1 MIQETVN
8 IDSHVP
14 DEDLLRFIDREC
26 DDVERQRITR
36 HLAVCDQCTE
46 SHGALL
52 RTSHELEDLLSSV
65 DELPRPGLRQSVLDR
80 ATAVV
85 SLDTVSTA
93 PSRRVWLRVAAAVAG
108 LIAISLTAP
117 SVRAWIVEQFAPVT
131 DWFGGAEAPSV
142 QETATPAPDRTSS
155 TVSFLPTAG
164 VVLVYVESSQEEGL
178 LTVGVHD
185 AGTASAQITGRQG
198 ESSILVMP
206 NGFRIRNRPTSGADY
221 LIQIPATVTEVHVR
235 IGGAALIVL
244 LVADIAAN
252 GVVPVALR

>member
-36 HLAVCDQCTE
+36 HLAACDQCTE
-46 SHGALL
+46 SHGTLL
-52 RTSHELEDLLSSV
+52 GTSHELEDLLSSL

-131 DWFGGAEAPSV
+131 DLFGGAEPPSV
-142 QETATPAPDRTSS
+142 QETATPVPDRTSS

-164 VVLVYVESSQEEGL
+164 VWRRSSTIRSRAHKRANLASGI
-178 LTVGVHD
+178 
-185 AGTASAQITGRQG
+185 GTNWLWR
-198 ESSILVMP
+198 
-206 NGFRIRNRPTSGADY
+206 RNPKRSLRVAMERWEW
-221 LIQIPATVTEVHVR
+221 LC
-235 IGGAALIVL
+235 AA
-244 LVADIAAN
+244 
-252 GVVPVALR
+252 R

>member
-1 MIQETVN
+1 MIHETVN
-8 IDSHVP
+8 TDSHVP

-36 HLAVCDQCTE
+36 HLAVCDQCSE
-46 SHGALL
+46 SHASLL
-52 RTSHELEDLLSSV
+52 HTSQELEDLLVSL
-65 DELPRPGLRQSVLDR
+65 DESPRPGLRQSVLDT

-85 SLDTVSTA
+85 PLDTGPAAS
-93 PSRRVWLRVAAAVAG
+93 SRRVWLRVAAAVAG

-117 SVRAWIVEQFAPVT
+117 SVRAWIADQLAPVAE
-131 DWFGGAEAPSV
+131 WFGGADAPSV
-142 QETATPAPDRTSS
+142 QETATAVPDRTSS

-164 VVLVYVESSQEEGL
+164 VVQIFIESSQEEGV

-185 AGTASAQITGRQG
+185 AATASAQITGAQG

-206 NGFRIRNRPTSGADY
+206 NGFRIRNGATSGADY
-221 LIQIPATVTEVHVR
+221 LVQVPRTVTEVHVR

-244 LVADIAAN
+244 PIADIAVD
-252 GVVPVALR
+252 GVVLVALR